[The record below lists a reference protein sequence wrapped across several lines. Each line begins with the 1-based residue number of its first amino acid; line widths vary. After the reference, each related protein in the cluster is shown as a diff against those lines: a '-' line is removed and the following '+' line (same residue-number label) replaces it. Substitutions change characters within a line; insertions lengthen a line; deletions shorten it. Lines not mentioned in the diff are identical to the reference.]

1 MGTIINEESLII
13 GNQSSEALERNQK
26 EEIYMNYIK
35 DHIAKVKKCYEMYF
49 IPLKEV
55 TAISSLVSDEELKD
69 AIDELGEIIDT
80 HDASKFTDAE
90 FGPYRAKWYPTLAE
104 QNADLDYQELMEDK
118 YEDAWKHHYETNDHH
133 PMHWVNPET
142 GVSSD
147 MSLRAIIEM
156 LCDWEAV
163 SLKVGTST
171 VEWYK
176 NDAKEEK
183 AAMTPNT
190 KDIVED
196 LLFNVLHGNSAE

>member
-1 MGTIINEESLII
+1 MGTIINEVSLVI
-13 GNQSSEALERNQK
+13 GNQTSEALERNQK
-26 EEIYMNYIK
+26 EEEYLNYIK

-49 IPLKEV
+49 LPLKEV
-55 TAISSLVSDEELKD
+55 TNISSLVSDEELKD

-90 FGPYRAKWYPTLAE
+90 FGPYRAKYYPTLAE
-104 QNADLDYQELMEDK
+104 QEADIDYQELMEDQ
-118 YEDAWKHHYETNDHH
+118 YEEAWKHHYETNDHH
-133 PMHWVNPET
+133 PMYWLNSET
-142 GVSSD
+142 NTPDD

-156 LCDWEAV
+156 ICDWEAM
-163 SLKVGTST
+163 SLKFGTST

-183 AAMTPNT
+183 AVLSSNT